1 MPARSTVTPR
11 QEDLKSQEKAREAKA
26 EKIKA
31 NFEAKLAQL
40 KQNKEKGGKKQA
52 ADAKGGAKDAKGG
65 AKVRPGKQGANAK
78 KGANAERGGKGV
90 SADDKPERS
99 LTEQLKELVR
109 HRVLLCSGNNP
120 QIVYAL

>member
-1 MPARSTVTPR
+1 MTPR

-40 KQNKEKGGKKQA
+40 KQNKEKKGGKKQA

-99 LTEQLKELVR
+99 LTEQLKDLVR
-109 HRVLLCSGNNP
+109 HRALLCSGNNP